1 MTRYT
6 IKALKKANAIV
17 EWEISHLSEK
27 EAATEAVAEAAA
39 NPELNIFVVFADGY
53 LNIDGHS
60 PVGKKW

>member
-1 MTRYT
+1 MIKYT
-6 IKALKKANAIV
+6 VQAFDNNANI
-17 EWEISHLSEK
+17 EWEINNLSIK
-27 EAATEAVAEAAA
+27 EAEKTALEESKA